1 MCSAL
6 HEAVILV
13 LIGVTMNYKNLM
25 VASLL
30 FLSGMLFAQEAVK
43 ESLVESSQTESYVID
58 VESAVKMALENQSSL
73 KESKILLDQ
82 NKRKYDHSWNNFL
95 PSITA
100 GLSGS
105 ESSPLSDLSSGSRS
119 LSTQISAGL
128 SLNFGIGAKLKA
140 LKADYENG
148 LLDYEDAVKA
158 IELEIREAFYTLLYK
173 QAQVKLAEESVK
185 NYETQYNQIKIK
197 SQRGLVPEIDLLT
210 SQVNL
215 ESSRIE
221 LKNTQSDYSSS
232 LIEFMNEIGL
242 TEKNI
247 ESVSLKG
254 SLEDYRQLLDYSID
268 SDNLNELIENS
279 SSIRTIKNQLESAE
293 LSRKEAMA
301 SYYFPSVNLSLSASP
316 YSYNYS
322 LASQSGSSGSNTFT
336 ASVGF
341 SISLDNY
348 IPGSAA
354 SDSIA
359 DIDDT
364 IKTYELQLEEK
375 RSELKTSIVEK
386 INSIEI
392 AQDSLS
398 NCENNVKLAKKTY
411 ELALTAYQN
420 GTKDLTSLQTIL
432 ASYNDAVLQLN
443 SQQLTLI
450 KGILELK
457 NTLGI

>member
-1 MCSAL
+1 
-6 HEAVILV
+6 
-13 LIGVTMNYKNLM
+13 
-25 VASLL
+25 
-30 FLSGMLFAQEAVK
+30 
-43 ESLVESSQTESYVID
+43 
-58 VESAVKMALENQSSL
+58 
-73 KESKILLDQ
+73 
-82 NKRKYDHSWNNFL
+82 
-95 PSITA
+95 
-100 GLSGS
+100 
-105 ESSPLSDLSSGSRS
+105 
-119 LSTQISAGL
+119 
-128 SLNFGIGAKLKA
+128 
-140 LKADYENG
+140 
-148 LLDYEDAVKA
+148 
-158 IELEIREAFYTLLYK
+158 
-173 QAQVKLAEESVK
+173 
-185 NYETQYNQIKIK
+185 
-197 SQRGLVPEIDLLT
+197 
-210 SQVNL
+210 
-215 ESSRIE
+215 
-221 LKNTQSDYSSS
+221 
-232 LIEFMNEIGL
+232 MNEIGL

-268 SDNLNELIENS
+268 SENLNELIENS

-364 IKTYELQLEEK
+364 IKTYELQIEEK